1 MAGHNN
7 KARITIKTKLS
18 ERNSRMS
25 IELTLRYTEDEYL
38 CSYKERMAQI
48 PYKNLHTYGPPGIF
62 LISAFTLLQFDTMTS
77 WWTSILL
84 VIMGVY
90 SLLCLAGI
98 WLMPKLALKFARK
111 HKLNDTYQFS
121 IDHQCFRRKSKQGLL
136 EEPWGEFVSIDFY
149 QKNVFFNLKRGS
161 MVIPL
166 SRLSESQLTELK
178 GYVQD
183 SRRP

>member
-1 MAGHNN
+1 
-7 KARITIKTKLS
+7 
-18 ERNSRMS
+18 MS

-48 PYKNLHTYGPPGIF
+48 PYKNLHTYGPPGVF
-62 LISAFTLLQFDTMTS
+62 LISAFTLFQFDTMSS
-77 WWTSILL
+77 WWTTILL
-84 VIMGVY
+84 VIMGIY

-98 WLMPKLALKFARK
+98 WLMPKLALMVARK
-111 HKLNDTYQFS
+111 NKLNDTYRFS
-121 IDHQCFRRKSKQGLL
+121 IDHLRFRRQSKQGLL
-136 EEPWGEFVSIDFY
+136 EEPWTEFVSIDFY

-178 GYVQD
+178 GYAQA
-183 SRRP
+183 SRWN